1 MIGANFAAGVAA
13 GTKLLGPLPKRPKA
27 ALLLNGHKLA
37 VGDEPVLVGLDKV
50 IKVRRLVSG
59 KALDGTV
66 ENLTATAKD
75 GAVVDVGGVR
85 PQIHAVDIAL
95 L

>member
-1 MIGANFAAGVAA
+1 MVGANLAAGAA
-13 GTKLLGPLPKRPKA
+13 AAAKLLVPLPKRPKA

-50 IKVRRLVSG
+50 IKVCRLVSR
-59 KALDGTV
+59 KALGGTV

-75 GAVVDVGGVR
+75 SAVVDVGGVR